1 MTPPRYWLVM
11 PAAGRGKRL
20 GSETPKQFL
29 TVVGRPMLAWA
40 LQPFFDD
47 PRCAGVM
54 LAIASDDADWPAV
67 RSALPR
73 PVLETVGGLERSDSV
88 RLALQS
94 LLARGAQATD
104 WVLVHDAARPCV
116 SNAEIDALVDAVV
129 AHAEGGSPSD
139 DLPSGDARAGG
150 LLAVP
155 LADTLKRGRSRSEAT
170 VPREGLWRALTPQ
183 MFRLGALLQALQQA
197 ASAGRKPTDEAQA
210 MEWQGSEP
218 LLVGGDSTNIKVT
231 TFADLR
237 LVEGILQA
245 RSQGESP

>member
-1 MTPPRYWLVM
+1 LTSHVTPPRYWLVM

-20 GSETPKQFL
+20 GGATPKQFL
-29 TVVGRPMLAWA
+29 TVAGRPLIAWA

-54 LAIASDDADWPAV
+54 LAVAPDDTDWLSFRAS
-67 RSALPR
+67 LPR
-73 PVLETVGGLERSDSV
+73 PVLETSGGAERADSV
-88 RLALQS
+88 RLALQA
-94 LLARGAQATD
+94 LLARGAQAAD

-116 SNAEIDALVDAVV
+116 SNAEIKALVDAVV
-129 AHAEGGSPSD
+129 AHAEA
-139 DLPSGDARAGG
+139 DLRAGG

-155 LADTLKRGRSRSEAT
+155 LADTLKRGRSHSEAT

-197 ASAGRKPTDEAQA
+197 ESEGRKPTDEAQA

-218 LLVGGDSTNIKVT
+218 LLVGGESTNIKVT

-245 RSQGESP
+245 RSKGESP